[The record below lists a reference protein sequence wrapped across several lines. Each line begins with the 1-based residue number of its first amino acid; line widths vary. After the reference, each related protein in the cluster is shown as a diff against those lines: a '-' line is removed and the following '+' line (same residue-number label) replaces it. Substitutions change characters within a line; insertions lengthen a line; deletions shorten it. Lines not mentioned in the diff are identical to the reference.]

1 MLAGQHLTAPFLT
14 SSVVVPNSPL
24 RRCCRSLRTGE
35 SVTGSSAA
43 AVASMMGMRLSA
55 VEKAGFA
62 LILMRTCCGYRS
74 VAICNPEAAR
84 ENAAVYIDDADEYAN
99 SIKIIG

>member
-1 MLAGQHLTAPFLT
+1 MLSQLCART
-14 SSVVVPNSPL
+14 SVA
-24 RRCCRSLRTGE
+24 
-35 SVTGSSAA
+35 GSSAA
-43 AVASMMGMRLSA
+43 VVVGMIGTRPSV

-74 VAICNPEAAR
+74 AAICNLEAAR
-84 ENAAVYIDDADEYAN
+84 ENAAVYTDDADEYAN

>member
-1 MLAGQHLTAPFLT
+1 M
-14 SSVVVPNSPL
+14 
-24 RRCCRSLRTGE
+24 RTGE

-43 AVASMMGMRLSA
+43 AVASTMGMRLSA

-62 LILMRTCCGYRS
+62 LILMRTCCGYRPA
-74 VAICNPEAAR
+74 AICNPEAAR

>member
-1 MLAGQHLTAPFLT
+1 M
-14 SSVVVPNSPL
+14 
-24 RRCCRSLRTGE
+24 RTGE

-43 AVASMMGMRLSA
+43 AAANTIGMRFSFI
-55 VEKAGFA
+55 EKVRFA

-84 ENAAVYIDDADEYAN
+84 EKAAVYTDDADEYAN
-99 SIKIIG
+99 SIKTIG

>member
-1 MLAGQHLTAPFLT
+1 M
-14 SSVVVPNSPL
+14 
-24 RRCCRSLRTGE
+24 CTGE

-43 AVASMMGMRLSA
+43 AVASTIGMRFSA
-55 VEKAGFA
+55 IEKARFA

-74 VAICNPEAAR
+74 AAICNPEAAR
-84 ENAAVYIDDADEYAN
+84 ENAAVYTDDADEYAN

>member
-1 MLAGQHLTAPFLT
+1 MIGMR
-14 SSVVVPNSPL
+14 SSVI
-24 RRCCRSLRTGE
+24 
-35 SVTGSSAA
+35 
-43 AVASMMGMRLSA
+43 
-55 VEKAGFA
+55 EKARFA

-74 VAICNPEAAR
+74 AAICNPEAVR